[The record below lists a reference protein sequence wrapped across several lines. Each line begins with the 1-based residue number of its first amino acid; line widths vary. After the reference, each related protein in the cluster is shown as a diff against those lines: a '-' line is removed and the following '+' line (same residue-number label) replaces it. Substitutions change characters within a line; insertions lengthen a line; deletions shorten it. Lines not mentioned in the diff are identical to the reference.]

1 MPKLSGAASRTS
13 SLTTC
18 PTRSRW
24 RTRRRSGSAGSWCG
38 ATVSTPIAGADVAP
52 QLDPKTFTLK
62 TLRARLDKVGDLAAP
77 LVDKRGVSL
86 AAALAQL
93 RHP

>member
-1 MPKLSGAASRTS
+1 VAKPPEQNHLEYGGCRSSRARHREP
-13 SLTTC
+13 LLDHL
-18 PTRSRW
+18 P
-24 RTRRRSGSAGSWCG
+24 
-38 ATVSTPIAGADVAP
+38 DVTP

-62 TLRARLDKVGDLAAP
+62 ALRARLDKVGDLAAP